1 MQLLVMPMLAA
12 KFSVRC
18 PKMSRIGKKPVTIP
32 SGVTLTQGGQA
43 ITVKGPKGELSF
55 TLPDAVTGKVEGE
68 TFTVAPV
75 TENKIGVSMWG
86 MSRTMVANM
95 VEGVTNGFKKELEL
109 KGVGYRAQ
117 MKGSMLSMQL
127 GFSHDVEFTPPEG
140 IKITAAKPTHLIVE
154 GIDKQQVGQVAA
166 VIRSYRK
173 PEPYKGKGVR
183 YVGEYVRSKE
193 GKKK

>member
-32 SGVTLTQGGQA
+32 SGVTLTQDGQI
-43 ITVKGPKGELSF
+43 ITAKGPKGELNF
-55 TLPDAVTGKVEGE
+55 TLPDAVTGKIEGDAFAV
-68 TFTVAPV
+68 TPL

-95 VEGVTNGFKKELEL
+95 IEGVTNGFKKELEL

-127 GFSHDVEFTPPEG
+127 GFSHELSSLRQKALKSQLPSRH
-140 IKITAAKPTHLIVE
+140 I
-154 GIDKQQVGQVAA
+154 
-166 VIRSYRK
+166 
-173 PEPYKGKGVR
+173 
-183 YVGEYVRSKE
+183 
-193 GKKK
+193 

>member
-1 MQLLVMPMLAA
+1 
-12 KFSVRC
+12 
-18 PKMSRIGKKPVTIP
+18 MSRIGKKPVTIP
-32 SGVTLTQGGQA
+32 SGVTLTQDGQK
-43 ITVKGPKGELSF
+43 ITAKGPKGELSF

-68 TFTVAPV
+68 EFTVTPI
-75 TENKIGVSMWG
+75 TQNKTGMSMWG
-86 MSRTMVANM
+86 MCRTMIANLI
-95 VEGVTNGFKKELEL
+95 EGVTTGYKKELEL

-140 IKITAAKPTHLIVE
+140 ITITAPKPTSVIVE
-154 GIDKQQVGQVAA
+154 GIDKQKVGQVAA